1 MPICEKALLCSALPG
16 FSAASVGLPQAVSAG
31 QSRVLSCLVCTQ
43 VVSAGYC
50 LSRTL
55 RVPGLRMT
63 CHLSAITTL

>member
-1 MPICEKALLCSALPG
+1 MPICSALLCL
-16 FSAASVGLPQAVSAG
+16 ASGLPQWGFPRQFLLDGRPRA
-31 QSRVLSCLVCTQ
+31 LSCLVCTQ

-50 LSRTL
+50 LSGTL